1 MTQTSPTIITL
12 SSIPPRFHLL
22 GATLNSLL
30 AQRLPA
36 QEVLLYIPRSYRR
49 FTDWDGTLPEVP
61 PGVTIRRCAADLGP
75 ATKIL
80 PATRDFAGADV
91 DLLFCDDDKIYDPD
105 WHARLKRA
113 AAARPGTCIVEAGE
127 NLPDI
132 ADAARAPDRLPR
144 ARRWGRKPLAY
155 RIRRMLSLFTVKAP
169 MYANSGFVDL
179 LSGHGGV
186 LVRPEWFDAAA
197 FEIPDILWTVDDPWL
212 SGHLE
217 RRGIPIWLVAETR
230 RMPASHS
237 AGSIGSSAPE
247 AWVATTRWRATGA
260 GRPPA
265 STTAA
270 ASTCSRSRAA
280 ASRPGRA
287 GAPSTRA
294 MWVTHIAVTSSSKP
308 SRPACAAS
316 APNTRSSSVSA
327 AAAAWS

>member
-49 FTDWDGTLPEVP
+49 FADWDGTLPEVP

-155 RIRRMLSLFTVKAP
+155 RIRRVLSLFTVKAP

-230 RMPASHS
+230 RMPASP
-237 AGSIGSSAPE
+237 AGM
-247 AWVATTRWRATGA
+247 VAALHDLVELDH
-260 GRPPA
+260 GRV
-265 STTAA
+265 AA
-270 ASTCSRSRAA
+270 DVAA
-280 ASRPGRA
+280 VDHMRRCFGIW
-287 GAPSTRA
+287 APSGPVAAPTPQMTESMRA
-294 MWVTHIAVTSSSKP
+294 IAQ
-308 SRPACAAS
+308 RAL
-316 APNTRSSSVSA
+316 RGG
-327 AAAAWS
+327 